1 MTAYTR
7 VRSLGAILLGL
18 LCAAGTAYVL
28 FWHVK
33 SFSDITTN
41 HVLIALAL
49 VCALGAGHYFW
60 QALRQW
66 QVFASIGFGI
76 LFLAGT
82 GVCAIIS
89 AGRGAETLLDRQAQV
104 RHADGA
110 RLNHERMVLE
120 AKSDRDAAKVAADIS
135 ETDSKAKAIVAADAC
150 KAGKLCKLNNITAAH
165 ADVKAK
171 DMFKRYEQA
180 DARYWQLVAQLDQ
193 HKPTLPA
200 NVELRNAAKIW
211 SLLTGID
218 ETRSNEGLEL
228 LWPFLLSFLTEL
240 GTIVFLNYG
249 LHSERRA
256 SVFQLP
262 KLPAALPVFDTPS
275 ASVPVSPANFSV
287 SGAEEIQTQPPA
299 TYFRAKKQRPTD
311 VQLVLSALERTPRPV
326 SNDELAEL
334 LQCSKSESSK
344 RVANCGDA
352 VVVRRNGRYLAIS
365 PNYQM
370 V

>member
-1 MTAYTR
+1 MSTYSR
-7 VRSLGAILLGL
+7 VRSFGAIALGV

-33 SFSDITTN
+33 SLSDVTTN
-41 HVLIALAL
+41 HILIALAL

-120 AKSDRDAAKVAADIS
+120 AKADRDAAKTAADTA
-135 ETDSKAKAIVAADAC
+135 EVDSKAKAVVAADAC
-150 KAGKLCKLNNITAAH
+150 KAGKLCRLNNLTAGN
-165 ADVKAK
+165 ADTKAK

-193 HKPTLPA
+193 HKPILPA

-211 SLLTGID
+211 SLLTGTD

-249 LHSERRA
+249 FGHERKVP
-256 SVFQLP
+256 VFQLP
-262 KLPAALPVFDTPS
+262 NLPAPLPVFD
-275 ASVPVSPANFSV
+275 VQPVNVGVSSV
-287 SGAEEIQTQPPA
+287 SDAEGIPTQPPA

-311 VQLVLSALERTPRPV
+311 VQLVLSALERTPRAV
-326 SNDELAEL
+326 SNDELAVL
-334 LQCSKSESSK
+334 LGCSKSESSK
-344 RVANCGDA
+344 RVSNCGDA